1 MNVIL
6 LEKIRKLGDIGQ
18 EVSVKSGFARNFLF
32 PQKKAIKATP
42 ENLEKFE
49 EQRKRLEVKAEELLN
64 VAKARA
70 ERLEKLVVSISM
82 RATEEGHLFGSVGVK
97 EIVDAV
103 CGLGEKVDKKELV
116 FSEGAIRQLGEYT
129 VSFQLHSDVTASIGV
144 KVVAE

>member
-1 MNVIL
+1 M
-6 LEKIRKLGDIGQ
+6 
-18 EVSVKSGFARNFLF
+18 
-32 PQKKAIKATP
+32 
-42 ENLEKFE
+42 
-49 EQRKRLEVKAEELLN
+49 
-64 VAKARA
+64 
-70 ERLEKLVVSISM
+70 EKLVVSISM